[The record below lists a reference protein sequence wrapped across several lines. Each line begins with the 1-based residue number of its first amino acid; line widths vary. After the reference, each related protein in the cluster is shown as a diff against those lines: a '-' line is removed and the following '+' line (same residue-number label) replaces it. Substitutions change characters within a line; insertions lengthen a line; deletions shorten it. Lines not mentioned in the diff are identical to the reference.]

1 MVSGRTVFDGL
12 LDNDSVQAVTSI
24 VDPLFSSS
32 GNLRVGDYRQM
43 ASTISGTDSGNYSL
57 SSFTSTRPNYSVNT
71 RELSVLSIADVQTR
85 YATRKQAGDLG
96 FANLASGD
104 DVTARVAVA
113 SPIFSSSGNL
123 AVGSYHQT
131 TVNIEGSDAVNYTLA
146 PYKTPNANYVV
157 SFSAPLVITPEGLVG
172 IVSGDDVEVDTSAAS
187 SDGYRLKGRDAANYT
202 FSGSTIPIAKGKD
215 KAPETNPFCGACQ
228 PSLMPALP
236 QATERQVQ
244 FLVLS
249 DSAIPLAGTMVAEPS
264 PPTNTSKD
272 APTATNLST
281 DQAQEVYDDSEQR
294 ASEMVSDEFSLTV
307 GNNIATTPQH
317 LQFLLQD
324 AAARIRRMAPSGNTP
339 SAR

>member
-1 MVSGRTVFDGL
+1 
-12 LDNDSVQAVTSI
+12 
-24 VDPLFSSS
+24 
-32 GNLRVGDYRQM
+32 
-43 ASTISGTDSGNYSL
+43 
-57 SSFTSTRPNYSVNT
+57 
-71 RELSVLSIADVQTR
+71 
-85 YATRKQAGDLG
+85 
-96 FANLASGD
+96 
-104 DVTARVAVA
+104 
-113 SPIFSSSGNL
+113 
-123 AVGSYHQT
+123 
-131 TVNIEGSDAVNYTLA
+131 
-146 PYKTPNANYVV
+146 
-157 SFSAPLVITPEGLVG
+157 
-172 IVSGDDVEVDTSAAS
+172 
-187 SDGYRLKGRDAANYT
+187 
-202 FSGSTIPIAKGKD
+202 
-215 KAPETNPFCGACQ
+215 
-228 PSLMPALP
+228 MPALP

-281 DQAQEVYDDSEQR
+281 DQAQEVYYDSEQR